1 MPQLYFDFQPRTFLT
16 KIDDSYP
23 PVYYSGAE
31 SVIRDHYN
39 DHYKDVKKNNTMKS
53 IMENKAVPLNPSRIG
68 KPLLKEPR
76 FVRPSQNRMDE
87 MKLVNNNE
95 TYTKIFDDGAIR
107 NYISNDKVLK
117 FI

>member
-1 MPQLYFDFQPRTFLT
+1 MT

-39 DHYKDVKKNNTMKS
+39 NYYKDVRKNNTKKNNR
-53 IMENKAVPLNPSRIG
+53 EDKAVPLNPSRIG
-68 KPLLKEPR
+68 KPLLQEPR

-87 MKLVNNNE
+87 MKLVNYNE
-95 TYTKIFDDGAIR
+95 TYNKMFDDGLFG

>member
-39 DHYKDVKKNNTMKS
+39 NYYKDVKKNNTKKNNR
-53 IMENKAVPLNPSRIG
+53 EDKAVPLNPSRIG
-68 KPLLKEPR
+68 KPLLQEPR

-87 MKLVNNNE
+87 MKLVNYNE
-95 TYTKIFDDGAIR
+95 TYNKMFDDRLIN

-117 FI
+117 LI